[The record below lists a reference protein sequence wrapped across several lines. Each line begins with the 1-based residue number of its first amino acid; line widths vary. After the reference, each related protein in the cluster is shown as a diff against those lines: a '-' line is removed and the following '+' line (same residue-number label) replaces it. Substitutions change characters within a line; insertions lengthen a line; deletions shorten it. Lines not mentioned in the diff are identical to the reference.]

1 MYPNF
6 LFWKALNLHDSWETS
21 TMNTSKPFTYICCF
35 FSLSLSVCMCR
46 LTYSLYINTHFFSL
60 NYLKIKLQIS
70 WHFKSSLQ
78 HVFPKKDILLQL
90 SIRSLSQYIIILC
103 NRAYIQISP
112 IIPVKSYVYVYFK
125 NFWYRL
131 ISYHSMHFIGISL

>member
-1 MYPNF
+1 MHPNF
-6 LFWKALNLHDSWETS
+6 LFWKALNLHESWETPVS
-21 TMNTSKPFTYICCF
+21 PSPTFVV
-35 FSLSLSVCMCR
+35 FSLSLSVCVCVDW
-46 LTYSLYINTHFFSL
+46 LIHCILTHFFSL